1 MSSLVIYGGRRLSGE
16 IYVHGA
22 KNSVLPILSATLLA
36 DGTSIIHNCPNLADV
51 DSAVRI
57 LRHLGCRVKREED
70 TIIVNTS
77 GFSLYEIPESLMR
90 EMRSSVVFLG
100 AVAAKL
106 GKARLCSPG
115 GCNLGPRPINLHL
128 DALRKMGLK
137 INECNGFL
145 DCEAKECLRGAE
157 IHFPFPSVG
166 ATENVMIAASLAEG
180 VTVIR
185 NAAREPEISDLAA
198 FLNRCGGKV
207 SGAGTETMI
216 IEGVPKMSG
225 TEHRVIPDRIVA
237 ATYLSAA
244 AVTAGNIALQKVDYK
259 QMTSVLPFF
268 EEAGCRLKLFSD
280 TIQIRAPKK
289 LRPMKWVETE
299 PYPGFPTDA
308 QAPLMAVAAVARGTS
323 IFEENIFENRYR
335 HVPELRQMGA
345 DILVQGKQAVV
356 RGVNRLHGCMVEAP
370 DLRGGASLIVA
381 GLSAWGKTT
390 VSGIHHIDRGY
401 EKIEDALA
409 LVGAEIRRQEEWKE
423 TGIQEGLETK
433 MCI

>member
-70 TIIVNTS
+70 TIIVDTS

-145 DCEAKECLRGAE
+145 DCEAKECLHGAE

-225 TEHRVIPDRIVA
+225 TEHRVIRPDCGGNLSFRRCRNRRKH
-237 ATYLSAA
+237 SAA
-244 AVTAGNIALQKVDYK
+244 KG
-259 QMTSVLPFF
+259 
-268 EEAGCRLKLFSD
+268 RL
-280 TIQIRAPKK
+280 
-289 LRPMKWVETE
+289 
-299 PYPGFPTDA
+299 
-308 QAPLMAVAAVARGTS
+308 
-323 IFEENIFENRYR
+323 
-335 HVPELRQMGA
+335 
-345 DILVQGKQAVV
+345 
-356 RGVNRLHGCMVEAP
+356 
-370 DLRGGASLIVA
+370 
-381 GLSAWGKTT
+381 
-390 VSGIHHIDRGY
+390 
-401 EKIEDALA
+401 
-409 LVGAEIRRQEEWKE
+409 
-423 TGIQEGLETK
+423 
-433 MCI
+433 